1 MDFSEM
7 KEMMKS
13 DGVKEQAK
21 TLVPGVF
28 NGISS
33 AIPSVI
39 DDSFDP
45 VSMFS
50 RNSNKKSP
58 TREDFLKDTKDVAA
72 EIKRRNAESHM
83 LTEEESAE
91 LLKEVRKSKTPSTK
105 PKKSAKPDNQKKS
118 SSKGFPSNLKELNE
132 EEKKRFN
139 SGKGYV
145 SNIKFSVSTNE
156 GKLVASTLERISTNF
171 ITLAKINTAGFR
183 GTVSQLTYHENLI
196 IEGAASRSYTYN
208 QILKS
213 INNTILANSKQ
224 SMFSLGTNVGIDDFI
239 RSNLSTTFYLNK
251 LVDLYKNDVG
261 VLGSIKKAFS
271 HPFQTLLQKGVKDG
285 VKFIDKKNIL
295 GKANDL
301 VNSIPSILL
310 SGSEDGQFNKLKDK
324 MKILYKVPLYGKLF
338 KDFDIDGYVKNNI
351 FGGKSLNDMMNP
363 DIGANTL
370 DKSTT
375 VAFDAQT
382 HNTINVVIPGYLSEI
397 YTALS
402 GESLYHD
409 YRSGKWTNEE
419 GMRNLLQ
426 DRIGKRLLNRNSKIS
441 YKLKELNPKD
451 DATNSKLLY
460 DLVNLGLDTPDKLD
474 ELKTLHPKHSELID
488 KLKTELDPKVLDSE
502 VKLGKMIYRQENESS
517 LKGTSGSNIFTR
529 RDSSSSA
536 PNQQQIGIEA
546 PPSTAE
552 QSLDTVRLASISSS
566 SLRILELL
574 RTNRFRGRSLGGG
587 DNPPP
592 DDGPSLD
599 TGAEQPKPPSSPS
612 PSSPSSSS
620 SSPSSNNETLLDY
633 LNKETPTSPSSP
645 SSSSLLDYLNKENPT
660 SPSSPSSSSSSHS
673 SLLDYLNK
681 ETPTSAAES
690 TSSVDIDGISV
701 TESTDKSSSVSS
713 IITDGIKEKIEE
725 PINKYED
732 TLDKVDEI
740 TDVVEKV
747 NPETAEKIRGITGK
761 IRPSALKDKFMSSKL
776 FSKLKNSRLGSKVG
790 GKLES
795 VATLS
800 GKVSNIFKEGE
811 SATGLVTKVLGSSS
825 KAGFILDKGTGLLNT
840 GSKLLGGKLASKLA
854 GKGISKLLG
863 IATGPV
869 GWAITAAT
877 MLPNIIKIAKNPKA
891 AIKHPLK
898 TAAALLGLG
907 EVPTDE
913 EKEANKQN
921 QDEKNGSG
929 LGSLLGT
936 LGLGVLAS
944 PAILVNLLSKSL
956 ARYLGVG
963 VGVLKKILGVSYKIG
978 KGILKTGYK
987 IGKWYLKTGFGLL
1000 KGILG
1005 FSYKTGKVIAD
1016 KDLALT
1022 KGILGFSSKIGK
1034 GIAKK
1039 GLGLLKGASSKI
1051 GQSIAERFSLPN
1063 MLSTLDPKTA
1073 DQFITTSKQYVRSE
1087 ENLAQSVFSNT
1098 AVGSLYD
1105 LASGKTKAGGVLG
1118 RKFTQLFSAF
1128 GNNGNAT
1135 SDVSITVNKG
1145 SSSTGATNSSGS
1157 STSSSSSGGNQTT
1170 SGSSSTG
1177 SPASSGSSSVT
1188 SSTSQPSSV
1197 PNISGTVTNTD
1208 SSLNR
1213 VPDLNKNPIQIPS
1226 MGNNSSS
1233 VSLPADL
1240 NQISKDLENLISNNA
1255 GSNSVTL
1262 PNGTIVFKPSD
1273 DKYNSIVVQRP
1284 TININNTTNNYYG
1297 KSSAE
1302 NPFFNKDEENKRIL
1316 VLKDILKLVNSLGT
1330 DILTTGNKFTE
1341 ILDRVVKTTDKQ
1353 NTSND
1358 LATKRVNILTSL
1370 VAVTNTI
1377 Y

>member
-58 TREDFLKDTKDVAA
+58 SREDFLKDTKDVAA

-91 LLKEVRKSKTPSTK
+91 LLKEVRKSKSSSTK
-105 PKKSAKPDNQKKS
+105 PKKSDKPDNQKKS

-145 SNIKFSVSTNE
+145 SNIKFSISTNE

-196 IEGAASRSYTYN
+196 IEGAASRSYTYS

-271 HPFQTLLQKGVKDG
+271 HPVQTLLQKGVKDG

-338 KDFDIDGYVKNNI
+338 KDFDIDGYVKDNI
-351 FGGKSLNDMMNP
+351 FGGKTLTDLMNP

-536 PNQQQIGIEA
+536 PNQQPIGIEA
-546 PPSTAE
+546 QPSTAE

-620 SSPSSNNETLLDY
+620 SSPSSLLDY
-633 LNKETPTSPSSP
+633 LNKETPTS
-645 SSSSLLDYLNKENPT
+645 T
-660 SPSSPSSSSSSHS
+660 
-673 SLLDYLNK
+673 
-681 ETPTSAAES
+681 AES

-761 IRPSALKDKFMSSKL
+761 IRPGALKDKFMSSKL

-800 GKVSNIFKEGE
+800 GKVSNIFKEGG

-825 KAGFILDKGTGLLNT
+825 KAGFILDKGTGLLNN

-854 GKGISKLLG
+854 GKGISKLLAV
-863 IATGPV
+863 ATGPV

-877 MLPNIIKIAKNPKA
+877 MLPNIIKIAKNPMA

-907 EVPTDE
+907 EIPTDE

-956 ARYLGVG
+956 ARYLGIS
-963 VGVLKKILGVSYKIG
+963 VGVLKKILGVSLKIG

-987 IGKWYLKTGFGLL
+987 IGKWYLKTGLGLLKGILGVSLKIGKGIFKIGKGIAKTGFGLL

-1005 FSYKTGKVIAD
+1005 FSYKIGKGIAD

-1022 KGILGFSSKIGK
+1022 KGILGF
-1034 GIAKK
+1034 
-1039 GLGLLKGASSKI
+1039 SSKI

-1098 AVGSLYD
+1098 VVGSLYD

-1128 GNNGNAT
+1128 GNNGTAT
-1135 SDVSITVNKG
+1135 SDVSITVNEG

-1240 NQISKDLENLISNNA
+1240 NQISKDLENLISNNT

-1273 DKYNSIVVQRP
+1273 DNYKSIVVQRP

>member
-13 DGVKEQAK
+13 AGVKEQAK
-21 TLVPGVF
+21 TLVPGIF

-91 LLKEVRKSKTPSTK
+91 LLKELKKSKSSSTK

-183 GTVSQLTYHENLI
+183 GTVSQLAYHENLI

-338 KDFDIDGYVKNNI
+338 KDFDIDGYVKDNI
-351 FGGKSLNDMMNP
+351 FGGKTLTDLMNP

-536 PNQQQIGIEA
+536 PNQQPIGIEA

-587 DNPPP
+587 DNPQP

-612 PSSPSSSS
+612 PSSPNSSSS
-620 SSPSSNNETLLDY
+620 SSSSLLDY
-633 LNKETPTSPSSP
+633 LNKETPTSTAPSPSSP
-645 SSSSLLDYLNKENPT
+645 SSSSSSPSSLLDYLNKEN
-660 SPSSPSSSSSSHS
+660 
-673 SLLDYLNK
+673 
-681 ETPTSAAES
+681 PTSAAES

-800 GKVSNIFKEGE
+800 GKVSNIFKEGG
-811 SATGLVTKVLGSSS
+811 SANGLVTKVLGSSS
-825 KAGFILDKGTGLLNT
+825 KVVSVLDKGTGLLNT

-854 GKGISKLLG
+854 VKGISKLLAIG
-863 IATGPV
+863 TGPV

-877 MLPNIIKIAKNPKA
+877 MLPTIIKIAKNPKA

-956 ARYLGVG
+956 ARSLGIS
-963 VGVLKKILGVSYKIG
+963 VGVLKKILGVSLKIG

-987 IGKWYLKTGFGLL
+987 IGKWYLKTGFKIGKGIFKIGKGIAKTGFGLL

-1022 KGILGFSSKIGK
+1022 KGILGF
-1034 GIAKK
+1034 
-1039 GLGLLKGASSKI
+1039 SSKI

-1128 GNNGNAT
+1128 GNNGTAT

-1157 STSSSSSGGNQTT
+1157 STSSSSYAGNQTT

-1177 SPASSGSSSVT
+1177 SPASSGSSTVT

-1240 NQISKDLENLISNNA
+1240 NQISKELENLISNNT

-1273 DKYNSIVVQRP
+1273 DNYKSIVVQRP

>member
-7 KEMMKS
+7 KEMMQS
-13 DGVKEQAK
+13 DEVKEQAK

-39 DDSFDP
+39 DNSFDP

-50 RNSNKKSP
+50 SKSKKKSP
-58 TREDFLKDTKDVAA
+58 TREDFLKDTRDVAA

-91 LLKEVRKSKTPSTK
+91 LLKELRKSKAPSTK
-105 PKKSAKPDNQKKS
+105 QKKSTKPVNQKKS

-132 EEKKRFN
+132 EEKKHFN
-139 SGKGYV
+139 SGRGYV
-145 SNIKFSVSTNE
+145 SNIKFSVDTNE

-183 GTVSQLTYHENLI
+183 GTVSQLAYHENLI

-213 INNTILANSKQ
+213 INNTIIANSKQ

-239 RSNLSTTFYLNK
+239 KSNLSTTFYLNK
-251 LVDLYKNDVG
+251 LVELYKNDIG
-261 VLGSIKKAFS
+261 VLGSVKRVIT
-271 HPFQTLLQKGVKDG
+271 HPVQALLQKGVKDG
-285 VKFIDKKNIL
+285 IKAIDRKNIL

-301 VNSIPSILL
+301 VNSLPSILL

-324 MKILYKVPLYGKLF
+324 MKVLYKVPLYGKLF

-351 FGGKSLNDMMNP
+351 FGGKSLTDLMNP

-419 GMRNLLQ
+419 GMKNLLQ

-451 DATNSKLLY
+451 DATNSKLLH
-460 DLVNLGLDTPDKLD
+460 DLVNLGLDTPDKLE
-474 ELKTLHPKHSELID
+474 ELKTLHPDHSDLID
-488 KLKTELDPKVLDSE
+488 KLKTELDPKILNSE

-517 LKGTSGSNIFTR
+517 LKGTSGSHIFTR
-529 RDSSSSA
+529 RNSDT
-536 PNQQQIGIEA
+536 PVVNQQPSGIEV
-546 PPSTAE
+546 PSTAE
-552 QSLDTVRLASISSS
+552 RSLDSVRLASISSS

-574 RTNRFRGRSLGGG
+574 RANRFRGRSLGGG
-587 DNPPP
+587 DNPSPTNNA
-592 DDGPSLD
+592 PSGD
-599 TGAEQPKPPSSPS
+599 SGKKPEP
-612 PSSPSSSS
+612 
-620 SSPSSNNETLLDY
+620 PSSNNETLLDE
-633 LNKETPTSPSSP
+633 LNKETPTS
-645 SSSSLLDYLNKENPT
+645 T
-660 SPSSPSSSSSSHS
+660 
-673 SLLDYLNK
+673 
-681 ETPTSAAES
+681 AES
-690 TSSVDIDGISV
+690 TSNADIDGIPV
-701 TESTDKSSSVSS
+701 TEPTDKSTSVSS
-713 IITDGIKEKIEE
+713 LITDDIKEKVEE

-747 NPETAEKIRGITGK
+747 NPETAEKIRGLTGK

-776 FSKLKNSRLGSKVG
+776 FSKLKNSGLTSKVG

-800 GKVSNIFKEGE
+800 GKVSNLFKEGGGI
-811 SATGLVTKVLGSSS
+811 TGVATKVLGSSS
-825 KAGFILDKGTGLLNT
+825 KFGSVLEKGAGLLNT

-863 IATGPV
+863 LATGPV
-869 GWAITAAT
+869 GWAINAVT
-877 MLPNIIKIAKNPKA
+877 MLPDILKIAKNPMA

-913 EKEANKQN
+913 EEEANNQT
-921 QDEKNGSG
+921 QDEETGSG
-929 LGSLLGT
+929 LGNLLIGT
-936 LGLGVLAS
+936 GGALGLGAMVV
-944 PAILVNLLSKSL
+944 PAILLKLLGKLSPKKSL
-956 ARYLGVG
+956 AASLG
-963 VGVLKKILGVSYKIG
+963 
-978 KGILKTGYK
+978 
-987 IGKWYLKTGFGLL
+987 
-1000 KGILG
+1000 
-1005 FSYKTGKVIAD
+1005 A
-1016 KDLALT
+1016 
-1022 KGILGFSSKIGK
+1022 
-1034 GIAKK
+1034 
-1039 GLGLLKGASSKI
+1039 GLGLKFNIFKDILGTSSTLGK
-1051 GQSIAERFSLPN
+1051 SLAERFSVPN

-1073 DQFITTSKQYVRSE
+1073 DQFITTSKQYVRAE
-1087 ENLAQSVFSNT
+1087 ENLAQSVFGNT
-1098 AVGSLYD
+1098 VVGSLYD

-1118 RKFTQLFSAF
+1118 RKFSQLFSAF
-1128 GNNGNAT
+1128 GNSGTAT
-1135 SDVSITVNKG
+1135 SDVSITVNEG
-1145 SSSTGATNSSGS
+1145 SSNTGTATSSGS
-1157 STSSSSSGGNQTT
+1157 STGSSSSSTVSPA
-1170 SGSSSTG
+1170 SGSS
-1177 SPASSGSSSVT
+1177 ASSSSNSQSSSV
-1188 SSTSQPSSV
+1188 PS
-1197 PNISGTVTNTD
+1197 ISGTITNTD

-1213 VPDLNKNPIQIPS
+1213 VPDLNKNPIQIPN

-1233 VSLPADL
+1233 ASLPADL
-1240 NQISKDLENLISNNA
+1240 NKISKELENLISNN

-1316 VLKDILKLVNSLGT
+1316 ILKDILNLVNSLGT

-1377 Y
+1377 

>member
-13 DGVKEQAK
+13 NEVKEQAK
-21 TLVPGVF
+21 TLVPGIF

-39 DDSFDP
+39 DNRFDP

-58 TREDFLKDTKDVAA
+58 TREDFLKDTRDVAA
-72 EIKRRNAESHM
+72 EIKRRNAESHT

-91 LLKEVRKSKTPSTK
+91 LLKELRKSKTSSTK
-105 PKKSAKPDNQKKS
+105 KNKSSKTNKKKSTS
-118 SSKGFPSNLKELNE
+118 SGFPSNLKELKD
-132 EEKKRFN
+132 EEKKNFN

-145 SNIKFSVSTNE
+145 SNIKFSVDTNE
-156 GKLVASTLERISTNF
+156 GKLVASTLDRISTNF

-183 GTVSQLTYHENLI
+183 GTVNQLAYHENLI

-239 RSNLSTTFYLNK
+239 KSNLSTTFYLNK
-251 LVDLYKNDVG
+251 LVELYKNDVG
-261 VLGSIKKAFS
+261 VLGSVKRAFT
-271 HPFQTLLQKGVKDG
+271 HPVQTLLQKGVKSG
-285 VKFIDKKNIL
+285 IKAIDRKNIL

-301 VNSIPSILL
+301 ANSIPSILL

-324 MKILYKVPLYGKLF
+324 MKVLYKVPLYGKLF

-351 FGGKSLNDMMNP
+351 FGGKSLTDLMNP

-419 GMRNLLQ
+419 GMKNLLQ

-451 DATNSKLLY
+451 DATNSKLLH
-460 DLVNLGLDTPDKLD
+460 DLVNLGLDTPDKLE
-474 ELKTLHPKHSELID
+474 ELKTLHPDHSELID
-488 KLKTELDPKVLDSE
+488 KLKTELDPKVLNSE

-529 RDSSSSA
+529 RDSSSPV
-536 PNQQQIGIEA
+536 PNQHPSGIEV

-552 QSLDTVRLASISSS
+552 QSLDNVRLTSISSS

-574 RTNRFRGRSLGGG
+574 RANRFRGRSLGGY
-587 DNPPP
+587 NPSPNN
-592 DDGPSLD
+592 GPSLD
-599 TGAEQPKPPSSPS
+599 TGTEQPKPPSSPS
-612 PSSPSSSS
+612 S
-620 SSPSSNNETLLDY
+620 SSNNETLLDE
-633 LNKETPTSPSSP
+633 LNKETSTS
-645 SSSSLLDYLNKENPT
+645 T
-660 SPSSPSSSSSSHS
+660 
-673 SLLDYLNK
+673 
-681 ETPTSAAES
+681 AES
-690 TSSVDIDGISV
+690 TSSADIDGISV
-701 TESTDKSSSVSS
+701 TEQTDKPSSVSS
-713 IITDGIKEKIEE
+713 LITDDIKEKVEE

-747 NPETAEKIRGITGK
+747 SPETAEKIRGFTGK

-776 FSKLKNSRLGSKVG
+776 FSKLKDSSLASKVG

-800 GKVSNIFKEGE
+800 GKFSNLFKEGGGI
-811 SATGLVTKVLGSSS
+811 TGVATKVLGSSS
-825 KAGFILDKGTGLLNT
+825 KAGSILGKGAGLLST
-840 GSKLLGGKLASKLA
+840 GSKLLGGKISSKLA

-863 IATGPV
+863 LAAGPV
-869 GWAITAAT
+869 GWAVNAVT
-877 MLPNIIKIAKNPKA
+877 MLPDILKIAKNPMA

-898 TAAALLGLG
+898 TAAALFGLG

-913 EKEANKQN
+913 EEEANNQN
-921 QDEKNGSG
+921 QDDETGSG
-929 LGSLLGT
+929 LGTLLGAGGA
-936 LGLGVLAS
+936 LGLGAMVV
-944 PAILVNLLSKSL
+944 PAILLKLLGKLSSKKSL
-956 ARYLGVG
+956 VGSLGAG
-963 VGVLKKILGVSYKIG
+963 LGFKFN
-978 KGILKTGYK
+978 ILKD
-987 IGKWYLKTGFGLL
+987 
-1000 KGILG
+1000 IL
-1005 FSYKTGKVIAD
+1005 
-1016 KDLALT
+1016 
-1022 KGILGFSSKIGK
+1022 
-1034 GIAKK
+1034 
-1039 GLGLLKGASSKI
+1039 GASSTLGK
-1051 GQSIAERFSLPN
+1051 SLAERFSVPN
-1063 MLSTLDPKTA
+1063 MLSTLDPSTA

-1098 AVGSLYD
+1098 VVGSLYD

-1118 RKFTQLFSAF
+1118 RKFSQLFSAF
-1128 GNNGNAT
+1128 GNTGSAT
-1135 SDVSITVNKG
+1135 SDVSITVNEG
-1145 SSSTGATNSSGS
+1145 SSSVGTTTSSGSSTGSSSSSVSPSTGSSSSS
-1157 STSSSSSGGNQTT
+1157 STSSSSSI
-1170 SGSSSTG
+1170 
-1177 SPASSGSSSVT
+1177 
-1188 SSTSQPSSV
+1188 PS
-1197 PNISGTVTNTD
+1197 ISGTVTNTD

-1213 VPDLNKNPIQIPS
+1213 VPDLNKNPIQIPN

-1233 VSLPADL
+1233 ASLPTDL
-1240 NQISKDLENLISNNA
+1240 NKISKELENLIGNNS
-1255 GSNSVTL
+1255 SNSVTL
-1262 PNGTIVFKPSD
+1262 PNGTIVFKSSD
-1273 DKYNSIVVQRP
+1273 DKYKSIVVQRP
-1284 TININNTTNNYYG
+1284 TININNITNNYYD

-1316 VLKDILKLVNSLGT
+1316 VLKDILNLVNSLGT

-1341 ILDRVVKTTDKQ
+1341 ILDRVVKTTGKQ

>member
-45 VSMFS
+45 VTLFS

-105 PKKSAKPDNQKKS
+105 KKKSDKPAKEKKT

-132 EEKKRFN
+132 EEKKQFN
-139 SGKGYV
+139 SGKGYI
-145 SNIKFSVSTNE
+145 SNIKFSVDTNE

-351 FGGKSLNDMMNP
+351 FGGKTLTDLMNP

-370 DKSTT
+370 DKSTA

-474 ELKTLHPKHSELID
+474 ELKNLHPKHSELID

-536 PNQQQIGIEA
+536 PNQQPIGIEA

-587 DNPPP
+587 DNPQP

-620 SSPSSNNETLLDY
+620 SSPSS
-633 LNKETPTSPSSP
+633 
-645 SSSSLLDYLNKENPT
+645 LLDYLNKENPT
-660 SPSSPSSSSSSHS
+660 S
-673 SLLDYLNK
+673 
-681 ETPTSAAES
+681 TAES

-713 IITDGIKEKIEE
+713 IITDGIKEKVEE

-800 GKVSNIFKEGE
+800 GKVSNIFKEGG

-825 KAGFILDKGTGLLNT
+825 KVGSILDKGTDLLNT

-854 GKGISKLLG
+854 VKGISKLLAIG
-863 IATGPV
+863 TGPV

-877 MLPNIIKIAKNPKA
+877 MLPTIIKIAKNPKA
-891 AIKHPLK
+891 AIKHPIK

-956 ARYLGVG
+956 ARSLGIG
-963 VGVLKKILGVSYKIG
+963 VGVLKKILGVSLKIG

-987 IGKWYLKTGFGLL
+987 IGKWYLKTGFKIG
-1000 KGILG
+1000 KGI
-1005 FSYKTGKVIAD
+1005 F
-1016 KDLALT
+1016 
-1022 KGILGFSSKIGK
+1022 KIGK
-1034 GIAKK
+1034 GIAKT
-1039 GLGLLKGASSKI
+1039 GFGLLKGASSKI

-1170 SGSSSTG
+1170 SGSVSTG
-1177 SPASSGSSSVT
+1177 SPASSGSSTVT

-1240 NQISKDLENLISNNA
+1240 NQISKELENLISNNT

-1273 DKYNSIVVQRP
+1273 DNYKSI
-1284 TININNTTNNYYG
+1284 G

-1370 VAVTNTI
+1370 VALTNTI

>member
-7 KEMMKS
+7 KEMMQR
-13 DGVKEQAK
+13 DDVKEQAK
-21 TLVPGVF
+21 SLVPGIF

-39 DDSFDP
+39 DNRFDP

-58 TREDFLKDTKDVAA
+58 TREDFLKDTKDVAT

-91 LLKEVRKSKTPSTK
+91 LLKELKKSEAPATK
-105 PKKSAKPDNQKKS
+105 RKKSAKPDNQKKS

-183 GTVSQLTYHENLI
+183 GTVSQLAYHENLI
-196 IEGAASRSYTYN
+196 VEGAASRSYTYN
-208 QILKS
+208 QILKN

-239 RSNLSTTFYLNK
+239 KSNLSTTFYLNK
-251 LVDLYKNDVG
+251 LVELYKDDVG
-261 VLGSIKKAFS
+261 VLGSVKRAFS
-271 HPFQTLLQKGVKDG
+271 HPIQTLLQKGVKDG
-285 VKFIDKKNIL
+285 IKFIDKKNIL

-324 MKILYKVPLYGKLF
+324 MKILYKVPIYGKLF

-351 FGGKSLNDMMNP
+351 FGGKTLTDLMNP

-370 DKSTT
+370 DKSTA

-409 YRSGKWTNEE
+409 YRSGKWMNEE
-419 GMRNLLQ
+419 GMKNLLQ

-517 LKGTSGSNIFTR
+517 LKGTSGSNIFTK
-529 RDSSSSA
+529 RDSGSPV
-536 PNQQQIGIEA
+536 PNQQLSGIEV

-574 RTNRFRGRSLGGG
+574 RANRFRGRSLGGG
-587 DNPPP
+587 DNPSP
-592 DDGPSLD
+592 DDGPSVD
-599 TGAEQPKPPSSPS
+599 TGIEQPKP

-620 SSPSSNNETLLDY
+620 SSPSSNNETF
-633 LNKETPTSPSSP
+633 
-645 SSSSLLDYLNKENPT
+645 
-660 SPSSPSSSSSSHS
+660 
-673 SLLDYLNK
+673 LDYLNK

-690 TSSVDIDGISV
+690 TSSVNIDGISV

-713 IITDGIKEKIEE
+713 IITDGIKEKVEE

-732 TLDKVDEI
+732 TLDTVDEI

-747 NPETAEKIRGITGK
+747 SPETAEKIRGFTGK

-800 GKVSNIFKEGE
+800 GKVANIFKEGG
-811 SATGLVTKVLGSSS
+811 STTGLVTKVLGGSS
-825 KAGFILDKGTGLLNT
+825 KVGSILDKGTGLLNT
-840 GSKLLGGKLASKLA
+840 GSKLLGGKLASKFA
-854 GKGISKLLG
+854 GKGISKLIGL
-863 IATGPV
+863 ASGPV
-869 GWAITAAT
+869 GWAVSAVT
-877 MLPNIIKIAKNPKA
+877 MLPDIVKIAKNPIA

-913 EKEANKQN
+913 ETATEEQTGG
-921 QDEKNGSG
+921 EETGSG
-929 LGSLLGT
+929 LGSLLGFGGA
-936 LGLGVLAS
+936 LGLGALAA
-944 PAILVNLLSKSL
+944 PAILLKLLGKLSSKKSL
-956 ARYLGVG
+956 ASYLGSG
-963 VGVLKKILGVSYKIG
+963 LGFKFNMLKDILGVS
-978 KGILKTGYK
+978 
-987 IGKWYLKTGFGLL
+987 
-1000 KGILG
+1000 
-1005 FSYKTGKVIAD
+1005 
-1016 KDLALT
+1016 
-1022 KGILGFSSKIGK
+1022 SK
-1034 GIAKK
+1034 
-1039 GLGLLKGASSKI
+1039 L
-1051 GQSIAERFSLPN
+1051 GQSLAERFSLPN
-1063 MLSTLDPKTA
+1063 MLSTLDPSTA

-1087 ENLAQSVFSNT
+1087 ENLARSVFNNT
-1098 AVGSLYD
+1098 VVGSLYN
-1105 LASGKTKAGGVLG
+1105 LASGETKVGGVLG
-1118 RKFTQLFSAF
+1118 RKFSQLFSAF
-1128 GNNGNAT
+1128 GNNGTAT
-1135 SDVSITVNKG
+1135 SDVSITVNEG

-1157 STSSSSSGGNQTT
+1157 SVSSSSSTGSPAS

-1188 SSTSQPSSV
+1188 NSTSQPSSV
-1197 PNISGTVTNTD
+1197 PNISGTTTNTD

-1226 MGNNSSS
+1226 MGNNNSSS

-1240 NQISKDLENLISNNA
+1240 NQISKDLENLISNNT

-1273 DKYNSIVVQRP
+1273 GKYNSIVVQRP

-1316 VLKDILKLVNSLGT
+1316 VLKDILDLVNSLGT